1 MKMENIPLFYALV
14 FATNGRIFLQV
25 CPVKRTWN
33 SQQVRLYN
41 IGKAATLNKNPDH
54 IHRKANEAFE
64 ALRFAGE
71 GFSIDELVDKIKG
84 KEEEPQ
90 LLLGYVEKRNQ
101 VMSKSVGVDITKATY
116 YKYRRRSTICTRVLI
131 ETLQTKKL

>member
-71 GFSIDELVDKIKG
+71 GFSIDELVDKIKS
-84 KEEEPQ
+84 KE
-90 LLLGYVEKRNQ
+90 
-101 VMSKSVGVDITKATY
+101 KS
-116 YKYRRRSTICTRVLI
+116 RHCCLMMW
-131 ETLQTKKL
+131 KKEIR